1 MPRAATPEA
10 VPSSAGRVRRAPGR
24 VSAGAVASTVVEH
37 TATDVEEPPAEEPDH
52 DPRQVLADLR
62 RARRRRRTEDF
73 DPFEALYRVYITAI
87 VSGVAV
93 WLLSG
98 FTGDTR
104 VVAATAAHVGHHDA
118 PLVGV
123 AIALCWATG
132 LRSGGRGGPLVIEA
146 ADVRHVLLSPLD
158 RVEALRP
165 VAVRQLRFGA
175 LIGAGTGAV
184 AGLLAYRRLPGSFA
198 AWIAVGA
205 AVGILTVT
213 SSLGLAMLVAGRR
226 LGRWIGSGL
235 AIAVL
240 GWSVADAAA
249 HVTTSPATF
258 LGQVALWPLRFHI
271 TGVIGL
277 VVPLIVVTLGL
288 AAVADSSLEAAERRA
303 TLVGQIR
310 FAATLRDLRT
320 VVVLRRQLAQEL
332 PRQRPWLRMPR
343 AVPAE
348 WLAAATPG
356 ATGGPGPGGTPAR
369 TRRWPVWRRG
379 WHGIL
384 RFPGLRLIRL
394 GMLGVVAGVA
404 TVGAWRGTTPLLLVA
419 GICLYVAGLDAVE
432 PLAQE
437 IDHPDRRDGYAMLNG
452 DLQARQLG
460 PSVVVML
467 VVGLFGLIA
476 GYAASGG
483 ALRALEIGAI
493 LVIPGALTGLAGAA
507 ISVIQGAPS
516 AFSSTDSMLPP
527 EAAGARAVFRIVWP
541 PAVAIAG
548 LLPLLAGRHAGAGR
562 SPITAVAA
570 LEPPVVILAVLVG
583 VWVRYRDDLHAWWRR
598 TMDEAKSAQRP
609 PAAPQR

>member
-1 MPRAATPEA
+1 
-10 VPSSAGRVRRAPGR
+10 
-24 VSAGAVASTVVEH
+24 
-37 TATDVEEPPAEEPDH
+37 
-52 DPRQVLADLR
+52 
-62 RARRRRRTEDF
+62 
-73 DPFEALYRVYITAI
+73 VYITAI

-609 PAAPQR
+609 PASPSR

>member
-1 MPRAATPEA
+1 
-10 VPSSAGRVRRAPGR
+10 
-24 VSAGAVASTVVEH
+24 VEH

-310 FAATLRDLRT
+310 VAATLRDLRT

-598 TMDEAKSAQRP
+598 TMDEAKSVQRP
-609 PAAPQR
+609 PAARQR